1 MDQKARLYD
10 AMKRGEYV
18 PTEGRMD
25 KEAEGLVDFDRK
37 WAEGGEGGDSAA
49 SSTDEE
55 ENNNHRASAEEEE
68 EEEGAEEM
76 VEYVDEFGRQRLTT
90 KTAYAKLQKQKIA
103 ATHATASLASFSARP
118 SRPENLIQGDTIQT
132 SAFNPS
138 APATLLMETLARKRD
153 RSLTPPE
160 ETHYDASTEVR
171 SKGVG
176 FYQFSK
182 DAEGRKREMEALE
195 REREGTERGR
205 REGGRGEERKRRVQ
219 ERRRV
224 VGEVRGRKLA
234 ERFLGGLELG

>member
-1 MDQKARLYD
+1 MDEKARLYD

-37 WAEGGEGGDSAA
+37 WAEGGEGDDSAA

-55 ENNNHRASAEEEE
+55 ERDGRRANVEED

-90 KTAYAKLQKQKIA
+90 KTAYAKLQKQNLA

-205 REGGRGEERKRRVQ
+205 KEEGKGEERRRRVQ